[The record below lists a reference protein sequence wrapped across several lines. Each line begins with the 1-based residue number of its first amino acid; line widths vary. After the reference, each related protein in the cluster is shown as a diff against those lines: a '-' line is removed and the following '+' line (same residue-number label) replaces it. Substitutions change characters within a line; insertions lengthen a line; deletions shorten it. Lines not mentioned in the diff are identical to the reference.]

1 MASQVFIDPAYPEV
15 LADIARVIH
24 EQLMADPRAALE
36 HPVAAEIALACSEH
50 VRRHFGGALIYLP
63 RGNNYE
69 LSLRDRE
76 IWLDFKGDNYHELMR
91 KYNLTEVRLR
101 TIIAK
106 ATAHDKA
113 TRQQNLFS

>member
-24 EQLMADPRAALE
+24 ERLISDPRTALE

-50 VRRHFGGALIYLP
+50 VRAHFGGALIYLP

-106 ATAHDKA
+106 GKAQDKA
-113 TRQQNLFS
+113 TRQKDMFG